1 MIRSVSTL
9 LIGMGILLAGSGLL
23 GTVLGVRA
31 ALEGFDEARTGV
43 VMAGYF
49 VGFVAGYWVCP
60 PIIRRVGFVR
70 AFAAFASMT
79 AAAAIAYALHVEP
92 VSWFLLRVVNGLGLV
107 GIYMVIESW
116 LGAHAG
122 AARGRVLA
130 AYMTMNM
137 LGMAA
142 GQGLVDLYPVT
153 ETTLFAIAAGLFCIG
168 LIPIALTP
176 VAEPARIESA
186 NVRLFRIYRVT
197 PVGFAG
203 GLVSGMVAGGF
214 WSLAAVYAIGVGL
227 PPSEVAIA
235 IAAAVL
241 GGAAFQAPIG
251 WLSSRTDRRLVIAI
265 VGAVAALALAGTWL
279 IGQASPARLPIGTFA
294 FGATGFAI
302 YGLSVAQTQERF
314 AAGDSL
320 EATKGLLLLHG
331 IGAIVSP
338 MLIGLLMRSSGPAAF
353 PIAMASLC
361 AMLAA
366 FCVWRMRLDAPVPVA
381 DREPFVPVN
390 ESSPAAVQ
398 LDPRS
403 HSD

>member
-9 LIGMGILLAGSGLL
+9 LVGMAILLAGSGLL
-23 GTVLGVRA
+23 GTALGLRA
-31 ALEGFDEARTGV
+31 AYEEFDSARIGII
-43 VMAGYF
+43 MAGYF

-70 AFAAFASMT
+70 AFAAFAAMT
-79 AAAAIAYALHVEP
+79 AAVAIAYALYVQP
-92 VSWFLLRVVNGLGLV
+92 VPWFALRVVNGIGLV

-116 LGAHAG
+116 LGTHAG

-137 LGMAA
+137 LGLAA
-142 GQGLVDLYPVT
+142 GQALVDLYPID
-153 ETTLFAIAAGLFCIG
+153 ETTLFAIAAGLFCLG
-168 LIPIALTP
+168 LVPIALTP
-176 VAEPARIESA
+176 VIEPPRIDSA
-186 NVRLFRIYRVT
+186 SVRILKIYRT
-197 PVGFAG
+197 SPTGFAG
-203 GLVSGMVAGGF
+203 GLISGMVSGGF
-214 WSLAAVYAIGVGL
+214 WSLAAVYAVGVGAAA
-227 PPSEVAIA
+227 SDVAIA

-241 GGAAFQAPIG
+241 GGAVFQTPIG
-251 WLSSRTDRRLVIAI
+251 WLSSRTDRRIVLAAVGVVAGLALIGVWLVGERAPGNLPFATF
-265 VGAVAALALAGTWL
+265 VFGAV
-279 IGQASPARLPIGTFA
+279 
-294 FGATGFAI
+294 GFAI

-320 EATKGLLLLHG
+320 EATKGLLLVHG
-331 IGAIVSP
+331 IGAIVAP
-338 MLIGLLMRSSGPAAF
+338 MIMGVMMRSFGPGAF

-361 AMLAA
+361 VLLTA
-366 FCVWRMRLDAPVPVA
+366 FCTWRIRIEPPVPVA

-390 ESSPAAVQ
+390 ESSPAAVH